1 MTKFIHWFGNID
13 LIAFPRRIP
22 LIGVLI
28 VFGCLPFSVGA
39 QITDPLGNRVFDKS
53 GKELYKIKATY
64 GILEGMS
71 AIRRDEE
78 FGKQTG
84 LRHFFIF
91 DIPGANVR
99 HQLAVGHFATRF
111 SDFTLNKELF
121 DSVRWNIT
129 VPKARGRVS
138 TFLGRVT
145 NNTFSVSDEQ
155 VSPIEDKEIESN
167 ADWFMAGLRA
177 EANLGSWDVKLAG
190 IPGFTMPLPRLGI
203 NYVNRFFTNYD
214 LTRTANPFSGVVI
227 NNPPSELYLRF
238 SDGSPE
244 NPGGAKVFAVK
255 VYIDEALEYDFVGGK
270 EPPGVL
276 MTSRLSFRDDN
287 SRWVDNDGTFVYR
300 FDLFNPQDIK
310 SVRFELDIAN
320 DYVVELST
328 NGMNYRLKLSA
339 RGNVSDESNRGWR
352 RFYYGEM
359 TDETTMGFDLQTTLW
374 GISIEAERAW
384 YMRTRQYPL
393 FGGKRTQRTASA
405 WFVDVNRSF
414 GPFNWRS
421 EYTYIDPFYNA
432 GNFVDDNDDED
443 PYADSREPAVRIYGS
458 SERDRDADGVDDWY
472 DDFLLFSADPPKFRT
487 GLNRESMDF
496 NNNGQPD
503 SLEDDLEPNYRGDY
517 TEGSYGHNSFLRI
530 ELPLVKGLSMTPG
543 YYEKRLILDKKS
555 SRGWYNILEYV
566 PEPIQNWNLLF
577 RHTVRRA
584 HDIIPDDWIEDGEI
598 VEDDLSLQNYLGNI
612 FTMKAEYQNPTVPLT
627 IISKFKYQYDSL
639 FHTKERLIDTVLI
652 NQLRYEYKVRP
663 DLTIAPAFRNDRSIG
678 YSIPYNR
685 YKSTDFIRNA
695 YILTLT
701 HQVAEQL
708 QLSSGAQYLTFR
720 DLNEPK
726 EDFNRT
732 VAFLELVIHGQSFGK
747 TMGLLVT
754 GDYVIQNYLQPVG
767 GGERSTN
774 ISITLFLL

>member
-1 MTKFIHWFGNID
+1 MIKTIHWFCNLN
-13 LIAFPRRIP
+13 LICF
-22 LIGVLI
+22 LKVVVVLGI
-28 VFGCLPFSVGA
+28 ALPVSA

-71 AIRRDEE
+71 AIRRDTE

-84 LRHFFIF
+84 QRNFFIF
-91 DIPGANVR
+91 DIPSTNVR
-99 HQLAVGHFATRF
+99 HQLAVGNFATRF
-111 SDFTLNKELF
+111 SNFTLNRQLF

-129 VPKARGRVS
+129 VPKAGGRVS

-145 NNTFSVSDEQ
+145 NNTFDISGEEVKA
-155 VSPIEDKEIESN
+155 IEDTEIESN

-177 EANLGSWDVKLAG
+177 EANLGRWDVKLAAL
-190 IPGFTMPLPRLGI
+190 PEFTVPLPRLGI

-214 LTRTANPFSGVVI
+214 LIQTANPFSGVVI

-244 NPGGAKVFAVK
+244 NPGGAKVFQVK
-255 VYIDEALEYDFVGGK
+255 VYVDGELEYDFVGGK

-276 MTSRLSFRDDN
+276 MATHFSFRDND

-300 FDLFNPQDIK
+300 FNLFSPQDTK
-310 SVRFELDIAN
+310 SARFELDIAN

-328 NGMNYRLKLSA
+328 TGIDDDYRLELSA

-352 RFYYGEM
+352 RFDYGEM
-359 TDETTMGFDLQTTLW
+359 TDETTMGFDIQTTLW

-384 YMRTRQYPL
+384 YMKTNQYPL

-405 WFVDVNRSF
+405 WFIDVNRSL

-432 GNFVDDNDDED
+432 GNFIDDNDDED
-443 PYADSREPAVRIYGS
+443 PYADSREPEVRIYGS
-458 SERDRDADGVDDWY
+458 SERDKDADGIDDWY
-472 DDFLLFSADPPKFRT
+472 DDFLLFSVDPPKFRT
-487 GLNRESMDF
+487 GLNKESMDF
-496 NNNGQPD
+496 NNNGHPD
-503 SLEDDLEPNYRGDY
+503 SLEDDLEPNYREDY
-517 TEGSYGHNSFLRI
+517 TEGSYGHHSFLRI
-530 ELPLVKGLSMTPG
+530 QLPLVKGLSLTPG
-543 YYEKRLILDKKS
+543 YYEKRLISDKKS
-555 SRGWYNILEYV
+555 SRGWYNVLEYA
-566 PEPIQNWNLLF
+566 PKPIQNWNLLF

-584 HDIIPDDWIEDGEI
+584 HDIIPDNWIENG
-598 VEDDLSLQNYLGNI
+598 VVVKDDLSLQNYLGNI
-612 FTMKAEYQNPTVPLT
+612 FTMKAEYQHPAIPLT
-627 IISKFKYQYDSL
+627 IISKFKYQYDAL

-652 NQLRYEYKVRP
+652 NQLRYEYQVRS

-678 YSIPYNR
+678 YSIPYNQN
-685 YKSTDFIRNA
+685 KATDFIRNA

-701 HQVAEQL
+701 HRLAEQL
-708 QLSSGAQYLTFR
+708 QLSAGTQYLTLR
-720 DLNEPK
+720 DLNDSRENL
-726 EDFNRT
+726 NRT
-732 VAFLELVIHGQSFGK
+732 VAFLELVIHGESFGK

-754 GDYVIQNYLQPVG
+754 GDYIIQNYLEPVG

>member
-1 MTKFIHWFGNID
+1 MTKFIHWFGKISLIGFPKRIS
-13 LIAFPRRIP
+13 LIAVVVILGITPPI
-22 LIGVLI
+22 
-28 VFGCLPFSVGA
+28 SS

-53 GKELYKIKATY
+53 GKELYKINATY

-71 AIRRDEE
+71 AIRRDAE

-91 DIPGANVR
+91 DIPGANVQ

-138 TFLGRVT
+138 AFLGRVT
-145 NNTFSVSDEQ
+145 NNTFSISDEQ
-155 VSPIEDKEIESN
+155 VSPIEDKNIESN

-190 IPGFTMPLPRLGI
+190 LPGFTMPLPRLGV

-255 VYIDEALEYDFVGGK
+255 VYIDEALEYDFAGGK

-276 MTSRLSFRDDN
+276 MASRLSFRDDN
-287 SRWVDNDGTFVYR
+287 SRWVDSDGTFVYR

-328 NGMNYRLKLSA
+328 NGMDYRLKLSA
-339 RGNVSDESNRGWR
+339 RGNVSDGSNRDWR

-432 GNFVDDNDDED
+432 ANFVDDNDDED

-503 SLEDDLEPNYRGDY
+503 SLEDDLNPNYRGDY

-530 ELPLVKGLSMTPG
+530 ELPVVKGLSMTPG

-555 SRGWYNILEYV
+555 SRSWYNILEYV

-584 HDIIPDDWIEDGEI
+584 HDIIPDNWIEDDEI

-612 FTMKAEYQNPTVPLT
+612 FTMKAEYRNPTVPLT
-627 IISKFKYQYDSL
+627 IISKFKYQYDAL

-652 NQLRYEYKVRP
+652 NQLRYEYQVRP

-685 YKSTDFIRNA
+685 YKATDFIRNA

-747 TMGLLVT
+747 TMGLLIT